1 MIKPDAVQDGHSG
14 SIIKMIEAAGFRIV
28 ALKKP
33 YLLPSVRENST
44 QCTKSVLSIMIFASI
59 CHPERSSR

>member
-28 ALKKP
+28 ALKKRS
-33 YLLPSVRENST
+33 LLPSVPESFT

-59 CHPERSSR
+59 CRPVRSFR